1 MVASLFQICLCFC
14 RVGLYFNDV
23 LLVSLFRQCF
33 FLIFLS
39 VFPLQWEMNF
49 CCILIAFPFL
59 FFRWRRE
66 FMWHYMLVMLFDLDS
81 ELLSYLIP

>member
-23 LLVSLFRQCF
+23 LLVPLFHQCF

-49 CCILIAFPFL
+49 CCILNCF
-59 FFRWRRE
+59 
-66 FMWHYMLVMLFDLDS
+66 S
-81 ELLSYLIP
+81 LSVSQVEKGVYVALHVGDVIRFGQ